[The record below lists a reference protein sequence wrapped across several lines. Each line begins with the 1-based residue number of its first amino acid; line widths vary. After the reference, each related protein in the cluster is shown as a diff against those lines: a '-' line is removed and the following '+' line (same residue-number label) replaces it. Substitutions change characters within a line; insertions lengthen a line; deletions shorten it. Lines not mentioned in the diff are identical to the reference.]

1 MKDNSERNFLDVI
14 KEETQTE
21 HTVSEYFR
29 QVENKWDD
37 AIANQLS
44 PVNRLVY
51 RSNLLGIDS
60 YINNTGGGNTSS
72 KLAEKDPIT
81 GEEVNVLWVKGSGGD
96 LRTSKKGN
104 FASLYQ
110 DKLISLQDIYHS
122 FENKGLKTPAE
133 DSMVQMYPHCTYN
146 LNPRAPSI
154 DTPLHSF
161 IPYKYV
167 DHTHPVPVIAIATA
181 ENGPEI
187 MRIIYGNDVAWVD
200 WMRPGF
206 ELGLKLQETIKEN
219 PGIKG
224 IILGGHGLINWA
236 DDDKECYDISL
247 ELINRAAAYL
257 NNHEKGEHSFGGEKV
272 QSLPEKERW
281 EVLTGILSFIR
292 GHVSGETRFIG
303 TVQDDDVTLQ
313 FINSNNAARLA
324 ELGTSCPDHFL
335 RTKIKP
341 LYIDWN
347 PQKENPEELRNK
359 IIHGLNQYRNDYA
372 DYYQNH
378 SHKDSPAMR
387 DPNPT
392 VVLIPGL
399 GMIAW
404 GKNKSES
411 RVTAEFYNAAIGVM
425 RGAEAV
431 SSYTALP
438 KQEAYDIEYWPL
450 EEAKLKRMPPE
461 SEMSR
466 KIVAVIGAG
475 SGIGKALVSRLL
487 KEGATVAALD
497 LHEDAAK
504 ATANEILRKIGMGI
518 GVAGSG
524 ISGSGDVIGLGC
536 DITNRDS
543 VRDAFKNILLAYGG
557 LDHVAITAGLYPTPD
572 KHGNIADET
581 WDKTFAVNV
590 KGNFIVAD
598 EASNIWKDQGLDGS
612 LVITTSVN
620 AVVPKAGSM
629 AYDTSK
635 TAANHLIRELAIELA
650 PKIRVN
656 GVAPATVVEGS
667 SMFPRD
673 RVMASLSKYEIAYT
687 TDEETEE
694 LRSRLAEF
702 YANRT
707 LTKKPITLA
716 QQTEAI
722 YLLLSSRFENT
733 TGHIIPVDGGLTDAF
748 MR

>member
-1 MKDNSERNFLDVI
+1 MKNITDSNFFDIINTETDSES
-14 KEETQTE
+14 
-21 HTVSEYFR
+21 TVTSYFR
-29 QVENKWDD
+29 LVANKWDD
-37 AIANQLS
+37 HVADGLD
-44 PVNRLVY
+44 PVARLVY
-51 RSNLLGIDS
+51 RSNLLGSDS

-72 KLAEKDPIT
+72 KLLEKDPIT

-96 LRTSKKGN
+96 LRTAKKPN

-110 DKLISLQDIYHS
+110 DKLISLQEIYNS

-161 IPYKYV
+161 IPFKFV
-167 DHTHPVPVIAIATA
+167 DHTHPVPVIAVATA
-181 ENGPEI
+181 ENGVELTEK
-187 MRIIYGNDVAWVD
+187 IYGDEVAWVD

-206 ELGLKLQETIKEN
+206 ELGLKLQETIEEN

-236 DDDKECYDISL
+236 DDDKECYDLSID
-247 ELINRAAAYL
+247 LINKAAAYL
-257 NNHEKGEHSFGGEKV
+257 DENEQGLDSFGGEKY
-272 QSLPEKERW
+272 QSMPDDKRREMITNILP
-281 EVLTGILSFIR
+281 FIR
-292 GHVSGETRFIG
+292 GKVSRENRFIG
-303 TVQDDDVTLQ
+303 TVQDDEVTLQ
-313 FINSNNAARLA
+313 FINSQNAPQLT

-341 LYIDWN
+341 LYVDWN
-347 PQKENPEELRNK
+347 PQSEDLDKLKSKVES
-359 IIHGLNQYRNDYA
+359 GLKQYRKDYKS
-372 DYYQNH
+372 YYENH
-378 SHKDSPAMR
+378 SHEDSPDMR

-425 RGAEAV
+425 RGAESV
-431 SSYTALP
+431 STYTALP
-438 KQEAYDIEYWPL
+438 KQEAYDIEYWAL

-475 SGIGKALVSRLL
+475 SGIGKALVSRLI
-487 KEGATVAALD
+487 EDGATVAALD
-497 LHEDAAK
+497 VKGETAE
-504 ATANEILRKIGMGI
+504 ATATEILDKIGMGI

-524 ISGSGDVIGLGC
+524 LSDSGDVIGFQC
-536 DITNRDS
+536 DITDRASIQSALNKTI
-543 VRDAFKNILLAYGG
+543 FAYGG
-557 LDHVAITAGLYPTPD
+557 IDHVAVTAGLYPTPD
-572 KHGNIADET
+572 EGGRIKDED
-581 WDKTFAVNV
+581 WNRCFAVNV
-590 KGNFIVAD
+590 KGNYLVAD
-598 EASNIWKDQGLDGS
+598 EAAKIWEEQGLEGS
-612 LVITTSVN
+612 MVITTSVN
-620 AVVPKAGSM
+620 AVVPKTGSM

-635 TAANHLIRELAIELA
+635 TAANHLIRELAIEMA
-650 PKIRVN
+650 PNIRVN

-667 SMFPRD
+667 SMFPRN
-673 RVMASLSKYEIAYT
+673 RVIASLHKYGI
-687 TDEETEE
+687 DFDKEEDTET
-694 LRSRLAEF
+694 LRNRLAE
-702 YANRT
+702 YYSDRT
-707 LTKKPITLA
+707 LTKKQMSLA

-733 TGHIIPVDGGLTDAF
+733 TGHIIPVDGGLVDAF

>member
-1 MKDNSERNFLDVI
+1 MQDNSERNFLDVI
-14 KEETQTE
+14 KEGTQTE
-21 HTVSEYFR
+21 STVSEYFR

-37 AIANQLS
+37 NIADQLS
-44 PVNRLVY
+44 LVNRLVY
-51 RSNLLGIDS
+51 RSNLLGSDS

-72 KLAEKDPIT
+72 KLVEKDPIS
-81 GEEVNVLWVKGSGGD
+81 GEDVTVLWVKGSGGD

-122 FENKGLKTPAE
+122 FENKGLKSPAE

-161 IPYKYV
+161 IPYKFV

-181 ENGPEI
+181 DNGPEI
-187 MRIIYGNDVAWVD
+187 MQKIYGDDVAWVD

-206 ELGLKLQETIKEN
+206 ELGLKLRETIKEN

-257 NNHEKGEHSFGGEKV
+257 NKHEKGEQSFGGEKV
-272 QSLPEKERW
+272 QSLTEGERRA
-281 EVLTGILSFIR
+281 VLAGILSFIR

-313 FINSNNAARLA
+313 FINSNDAARLA

-341 LYIDWN
+341 LYVDWN
-347 PQKENPEELRNK
+347 PQKETPKELRNK
-359 IIHGLNQYRNDYA
+359 IIFGLNQYRNDYA
-372 DYYQNH
+372 DYYKNH
-378 SHKDSPAMR
+378 SLKDSPAMR

-425 RGAEAV
+425 RGAETV
-431 SSYTALP
+431 GSYTALP
-438 KQEAYDIEYWPL
+438 KQEAYDIEYWAL

-497 LHEDAAK
+497 LNGEHAK
-504 ATANEILRKIGMGI
+504 ETADSILSRIGMGI

-524 ISGSGDVIGLGC
+524 ISGSGDIIGLEC
-536 DITNRDS
+536 NITNRDS
-543 VRDAFKNILLAYGG
+543 VREVFKSILLAYGG
-557 LDHVAITAGLYPTPD
+557 LDHVAITAGFYPTPD
-572 KHGNIADET
+572 ENGNFPDEA

-598 EASNIWKDQGLDGS
+598 EASKIWKDQGLDGG

-620 AVVPKAGSM
+620 AIVPKTGSF

-635 TAANHLIRELAIELA
+635 TAANHLVRELAIELA
-650 PKIRVN
+650 PNIRVN
-656 GVAPATVVEGS
+656 GVAPATLVEGS
-667 SMFPRD
+667 SMFPRE
-673 RVMASLSKYEIAYT
+673 RVMASLSKYGIEYSKDEN
-687 TDEETEE
+687 TDD
-694 LRSRLAEF
+694 LRDRLAEF

-733 TGHIIPVDGGLTDAF
+733 TGHIIPVDGGLVEAF

>member
-1 MKDNSERNFLDVI
+1 MENISDRNFLDFI
-14 KEETQTE
+14 NTKTE
-21 HTVSEYFR
+21 FESTTTDYFR
-29 QVENKWDD
+29 QVKNKWDD
-37 AIANQLS
+37 EIADKLD
-44 PVNRLVY
+44 PVGRLVY
-51 RSNLLGIDS
+51 RSNLLGTDS

-72 KLAEKDPIT
+72 KLMEKDPIS
-81 GEEVNVLWVKGSGGD
+81 GEQVEVLWVKGSGGD
-96 LRTSKKGN
+96 LRTAKKVN

-110 DKLISLQDIYHS
+110 ERLMSLQDIYNS
-122 FENKGLKTPAE
+122 FDDKGLKTPAE

-161 IPYKYV
+161 IPFKFV

-181 ENGPEI
+181 DNGEELTKKV
-187 MRIIYGNDVAWVD
+187 YGDEVAWVE

-236 DDDKECYDISL
+236 DDDKECYEISL
-247 ELINRAAAYL
+247 DLINRAAEYL
-257 NNHEKGEHSFGGEKV
+257 ANNEKGEDSFGGAKYS
-272 QSLPEKERW
+272 SLPAEKRRK
-281 EVLTGILSFIR
+281 VLTDVLPFIR
-292 GHVSGETRFIG
+292 GKVSQQNRFIG
-303 TVQDDDVTLQ
+303 TVQDDDITLQ
-313 FINSNNAARLA
+313 FINSNNAPRLA

-341 LYIDWN
+341 LYVDWN
-347 PQKENPEELRNK
+347 PQNGTLDELKENISK
-359 IIHGLNQYRNDYA
+359 GLEQYRKDYEA
-372 DYYQNH
+372 YYENH
-378 SHKDSPAMR
+378 SREDSPDMR

-399 GMIAW
+399 GMITW

-411 RVTAEFYNAAIGVM
+411 RVTAEFYSAAIGVM
-425 RGAEAV
+425 RGAESV
-431 SSYTALP
+431 SNYTAIP
-438 KQEAYDIEYWPL
+438 KQEAYDIEYWAL

-466 KIVAVIGAG
+466 KIVAVVGAG
-475 SGIGKALVSRLL
+475 SGIGKALVSRLI
-487 KEGATVAALD
+487 KDGATVAALD
-497 LHEDAAK
+497 LNVEAAE
-504 ATANEILRKIGMGI
+504 AAALEISEKIGMGI

-524 ISGSGDVIGLGC
+524 ISGSGDVIGLQC
-536 DITNRDS
+536 DITSRES
-543 VRDAFKNILLAYGG
+543 IRKALREILFAYGG
-557 LDHVAITAGLYPTPD
+557 IDHIAVTAGLFPVPD
-572 KHGNIADET
+572 KEGNIADKD
-581 WDKTFAVNV
+581 WDRSFAVNV
-590 KGNFIVAD
+590 KGNYLMAD
-598 EASNIWKDQGLDGS
+598 ETAKIWKEQQLDGS

-620 AVVPKAGSM
+620 AVVPKIGSM

-650 PKIRVN
+650 PNIRVN

-667 SMFPRD
+667 SMFPRN
-673 RVMASLSKYEIAYT
+673 RVLASLKKYNIGFSEDED
-687 TDEETEE
+687 TDS
-694 LRSRLAEF
+694 LRQRLAEF
-702 YANRT
+702 YSNRT
-707 LTKKPITLA
+707 LTKKPMTLT

-733 TGHIIPVDGGLTDAF
+733 TGHIIPVDGGLVDAF